1 LNAPVV
7 EQTVTGQRLGGTMAA
22 ATGEVEFRHGW
33 QAVLACFGVAIF
45 AWGFG
50 FYGQSVYL
58 AELHRLRGW
67 PTSIIGAATTCFY
80 LAGALLVP
88 FVQRTLDRI
97 GPRGL
102 LAGGVLVIGA
112 GALWFASAS
121 AEWQLFG
128 AGLVMAVGWAG
139 TSTTAIATTLA
150 MWFDRRRGFAI
161 SLALNGASASGFT
174 VAPLLVLLS
183 QTIGLRFAVL
193 DAVLAGWVILLPLV
207 AWCLRRAPAATAA
220 RPGARL
226 GGSAA
231 LRDGHFWSVA
241 LPFALAIAA
250 QVGFIVHMVAFLLPL
265 LGRDGTSLGVTGSSA
280 AAMIG
285 RLALGGVIDRLP
297 RRGTS
302 AVCFLSQALGLGL
315 LLIWP
320 GSEVAIYTGILL
332 FGLSVGNVITLPAVI
347 VQAEFPAASFG
358 TIIGL
363 SGAIG
368 QFTLAFAPGL
378 FGLLHD
384 ATGGYAA
391 VLVICM
397 ALQASGAVILLAY
410 RRRSGTSIHRPSATL
425 R

>member
-1 LNAPVV
+1 MVATPS
-7 EQTVTGQRLGGTMAA
+7 RAAAA
-22 ATGEVEFRHGW
+22 ATQKAEFRRGW
-33 QAVLACFGVAIF
+33 RAVLACFCVAIF

-67 PTSIIGAATTCFY
+67 PTSVIGAATTVFY

-88 FVQRTLDRI
+88 FVQRTLDRV
-97 GPRGL
+97 GARGL
-102 LAGGVLVIGA
+102 LAGGVLIIGA

-121 AEWQLFG
+121 AEWQLFA

-150 MWFDRRRGFAI
+150 LWFDRRRGFAI

-174 VAPLLVLLS
+174 VAPVLVLLS
-183 QTIGLRFAVL
+183 QTIGLRFAVE
-193 DAVLAGWVILLPLV
+193 DAVLIGWAILFPLIF
-207 AWCLRRAPAATAA
+207 WCARRDPAAAVTTSRAGT
-220 RPGARL
+220 RVGQS
-226 GGSAA
+226 GA
-231 LRDGHFWSVA
+231 LRDAHFWSVA

-265 LGRDGTSLGVTGSSA
+265 LGRNGTSVAVTCSSLS
-280 AAMIG
+280 AMVG

-320 GSEVAIYTGILL
+320 GSEAAVYTGIVL
-332 FGLSVGNVITLPAVI
+332 FGLSVGNVITLPTVI

-368 QFTLAFAPGL
+368 QFALAFAPGL
-378 FGLLHD
+378 FGILHD
-384 ATGGYAA
+384 ATGDYAT

-397 ALQASGAVILLAY
+397 ALQGSGALILLGWRA
-410 RRRSGTSIHRPSATL
+410 
-425 R
+425 